1 MEINKWVE
9 RISDWRVR
17 HITDKQFMLILS
29 VIIGFLIGMVAV
41 FIKNS
46 VHFIQEMLTGWFSES
61 YGNYLYIAYPV
72 IGIIIVMIFIKFILK
87 QSIGDGVPNVL
98 YSISKTNGIMKPH
111 NIFSS
116 VVASSLTVGFGGS
129 VGLEGPTVAT
139 GGAIGSNI
147 GRILHLNYKQ
157 IVSLLGF
164 ACAGAMAA
172 IFKAPITAIVFAL
185 EVIMID
191 LTMSALVPLLASSV
205 VAALTSYFFLG
216 QNVLYPFEV
225 NDPFNMSNVPYYVA
239 LGLITALFSLYFIRT
254 ITYAQKI
261 FSKVKSWVA
270 RLVIGG
276 SILGLLVFLFPALYG
291 EGYQSINASLSG
303 NYDALFDNS
312 FFYDFRNSMPAV
324 LILLVVISLFKVIAA
339 SATFGAGGIG
349 GIFAPTL
356 FTGAHVGLLFALTVN
371 YFGIGNIPVSN
382 FALVGMAGMISGV
395 IHGPLTA
402 IFLIAE
408 ISGGYQLIMP
418 LMIVAT
424 ISYATVKF
432 FEPDSVYT
440 IQLSKTIGLITHHK
454 DKAVLSMMNINS
466 LIETD
471 FITINPDK
479 TLRDLVKVIP
489 DSSRNI
495 FPVVDDNQ
503 VFHGIILM
511 DQVRHIMFKP
521 ELYDITSIRN
531 LMFRPT
537 HVIQL
542 NERMEEVAHKFQ
554 HSGKY
559 NLVVL
564 DNNKYLGF
572 VSRAN
577 VFSKY
582 RELLKDFSED

>member
-1 MEINKWVE
+1 MKMKTWVE
-9 RISDWRVR
+9 HITNWRVK
-17 HITDKQFMLILS
+17 HITDRQFILILS
-29 VIIGFLIGMVAV
+29 VIIGFLSGMGAV
-41 FIKNS
+41 IIKNS
-46 VHFIQEMLTGWFSES
+46 VHFIQQLLTGSFSES

-72 IGIIIVMIFIKFILK
+72 IGIIIVMIFIKFIIK
-87 QSIGDGVPNVL
+87 EPIGDGVPNVL
-98 YSISKTNGIMKPH
+98 YAISKTNGIMKPH
-111 NIFSS
+111 NLYSS
-116 VVASSLTVGFGGS
+116 IISSSLTVGFGGS

-139 GGAIGSNI
+139 GGAIGSNV
-147 GRILHLNYKQ
+147 GRVLHLNYKQ

-164 ACAGAMAA
+164 ASAGAMSA
-172 IFKAPITAIVFAL
+172 IFKAPIAAIVFAL
-185 EVIMID
+185 EVIMLD
-191 LTMSALVPLLASSV
+191 LTMSSLVPLLTSSV

-216 QNVLYPFEV
+216 QNVLYPFDV
-225 NDPFNMSNVPYYVA
+225 KDTFNMSNVPYYLV
-239 LGLITALFSLYFIRT
+239 LGVITALFSIYFIRT
-254 ITYAQKI
+254 IAYAQKK
-261 FSKVKSWVA
+261 FSGIKSWVA
-270 RLVIGG
+270 RIVTGG
-276 SILGLLVFLFPALYG
+276 SLLGLLVFLFPALFG
-291 EGYQSINASLSG
+291 EGYQTINSSLSG
-303 NYDALFDNS
+303 NYYSLFDNS
-312 FFYDFRNSMPAV
+312 FFYEFRNSMPAV
-324 LILLVVISLFKVIAA
+324 LILLVIISLFKVIAT

-371 YFGIGNIPVSN
+371 YFGLGNLPISN
-382 FALVGMAGMISGV
+382 FALVGMAGLISGV

-432 FEPDSVYT
+432 FEPNSVYT

-466 LIETD
+466 LIETN
-471 FITINPDK
+471 FTVIHPDA
-479 TLRDLVKVIP
+479 TLRDLVKVIS

-495 FPVVDDNQ
+495 FPVVDEKQNFQ
-503 VFHGIILM
+503 GIILM

-521 ELYDITSIRN
+521 ELYDITSVRN

-537 HVIQL
+537 NVIQL
-542 NERMEEVAHKFQ
+542 NEPMEEVAHKFQ

-564 DNNKYLGF
+564 DNNKYIGF